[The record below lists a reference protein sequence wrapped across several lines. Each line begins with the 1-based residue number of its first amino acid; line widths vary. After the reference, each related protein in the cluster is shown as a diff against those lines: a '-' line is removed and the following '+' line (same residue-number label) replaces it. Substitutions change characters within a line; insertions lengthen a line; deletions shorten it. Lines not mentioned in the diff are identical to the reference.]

1 MRAEGHRAQGA
12 RLRRWMPFPDMAC
25 QLRTTSPGPE
35 PRNNVAMAALTYP
48 RSNGHA
54 ALRRGRMQLTGQIYL
69 LTITTH
75 MRNPVFRDFE
85 GGCAA
90 SRAFENRAFLGDA
103 TMLAW
108 VLMPDHAH
116 WLLQLGK
123 CDSLS
128 AVACRLKSASGRCV
142 NLAMGTQGPVWSRA
156 FHDHAIRNDEGVVG
170 AARYLVA
177 NPLRAGLVERLG
189 NYPFWNSI
197 WL

>member
-1 MRAEGHRAQGA
+1 MRAERHRAQEA
-12 RLRRWMPFPDMAC
+12 LLRRWMPFPDMAW
-25 QLRTTSPGPE
+25 QLRTTFPGPG
-35 PRNNVAMAALTYP
+35 PRNNVAMATLTYP
-48 RSNGHA
+48 RTNGHA
-54 ALRRGRMQLTGQIYL
+54 ALRRGRMQLTGQIYH

-75 MRNPVFRDFE
+75 MRNPVFRDFD
-85 GGCAA
+85 GACAA
-90 SRAFENRAFLGDA
+90 SRAFENQAFLGDA
-103 TMLAW
+103 MMLAW

-116 WLLQLGK
+116 WLLQLGE

-128 AVACRLKSASGRCV
+128 AVVSRLKSASSRCV

-156 FHDHAIRNDEGVVG
+156 FHDHAIRNDEGVVS
-170 AARYLVA
+170 AARYIVA

>member
-12 RLRRWMPFPDMAC
+12 LLQGWKPFPDMAW
-25 QLRTTSPGPE
+25 QLRTTFPRPGS
-35 PRNNVAMAALTYP
+35 RNNVAMATLNYP
-48 RSNGHA
+48 HTNGHA
-54 ALRRGRMQLTGQIYL
+54 ALRRGRTQLAGQIYH

-75 MRNPVFRDFE
+75 MRNPLFRNFE
-85 GGCAA
+85 GACAA
-90 SRAFENRAFLGDA
+90 SRAFENQAFLGDA

-116 WLLQLGK
+116 WLLQLGE

-128 AVACRLKSASGRCV
+128 SVVSRLKSASSRCV

-156 FHDHAIRNDEGVVG
+156 FHDHAIRNDEGVVS
-170 AARYLVA
+170 AARYIVA
-177 NPLRAGLVERLG
+177 NPLRAGLVDRLG
-189 NYPFWNSI
+189 NYPFWNSV

>member
-1 MRAEGHRAQGA
+1 MRTERHRAQGA
-12 RLRRWMPFPDMAC
+12 LLRECIPFPDMVL
-25 QLRTTSPGPE
+25 QLRTTFPGPGL
-35 PRNNVAMAALTYP
+35 RNNVAMATLTYP
-48 RSNGHA
+48 QKNGHA
-54 ALRRGRMQLTGQIYL
+54 ALRRGRTQLTGQIYH
-69 LTITTH
+69 LTITT
-75 MRNPVFRDFE
+75 RARTPLFCNFE
-85 GGCAA
+85 GACAA
-90 SRAFENRAFLGDA
+90 SRAFENQAFLGDA

-116 WLLQLGK
+116 WLLQLGE

-128 AVACRLKSASGRCV
+128 VVVSRLKSASGRCA

-156 FHDHAIRNDEGVVG
+156 FHDHALRNDEGV
-170 AARYLVA
+170 ASTARYIVS